1 MVIIGCRRAGVGW
14 LKARDMDEEEEGPNM
29 EVACMAGATV
39 AIVTATFARAI
50 EAVRRE
56 DVLVA
61 GVTTVFPIQEEAAGA
76 EGGDIMVVLV
86 LLAVRV
92 SFPNRDRV
100 ALVVLLE
107 SVSGIICFEELAGD
121 DDDVEMAAVLVGC
134 GTVIIVVVAPP
145 NAVVELVLV
154 EVPVGEEKG
163 PPAAK
168 SERAIPAAAAEADDS
183 IDAGD
188 S

>member
-1 MVIIGCRRAGVGW
+1 MIIIGCRRAGVGW
-14 LKARDMDEEEEGPNM
+14 LKARDIDEEEGPNM
-29 EVACMAGATV
+29 EVACMVGATV
-39 AIVTATFARAI
+39 AIVTATFARVI

-61 GVTTVFPIQEEAAGA
+61 GVATVFPIEVDGA
-76 EGGDIMVVLV
+76 EGGDIMVRLV
-86 LLAVRV
+86 PLAVRV
-92 SFPNRDRV
+92 SFPSRDRV

-107 SVSGIICFEELAGD
+107 SVSEMDCFEEVDGD
-121 DDDVEMAAVLVGC
+121 DDDVAMAAVLVGC
-134 GTVIIVVVAPP
+134 GTVIIVVVVPP
-145 NAVVELVLV
+145 DAVAALVLV
-154 EVPVGEEKG
+154 EAPVGEEKG

-183 IDAGD
+183 IEAGD